1 MTLADFLDNTK
12 IHPLT
17 GGTYS
22 PLADSVVIHSDDVVK
37 LGNKWQ
43 LWRLADYKVSAFIG
57 STVYLQK
64 TTPNQGG

>member
-43 LWRLADYKVSAFIG
+43 LWRLADY
-57 STVYLQK
+57 
-64 TTPNQGG
+64 